1 MADDF
6 PHHKQAGWA
15 VYGHQWAVEL
25 LRRTVAPGT
34 AGPRHAYLLLG
45 PAQVGKST
53 LGRAYA
59 QALLCSHAGPRPCG
73 DCRACRLMTGR
84 GHPDFRLVQPT
95 TRKQNREDKQG
106 DEFVVDR
113 DNGMLRVEQA
123 AEVIHDAA
131 LRPVEAARR
140 VFLIQDVHTA
150 NPGFGN
156 KLLKTLEEPPD
167 HVVLILTALD
177 RESVLPTIVSRC
189 QVLELR
195 PLDEATIRAA
205 LVRDHGV
212 DATQATLLARLANGR
227 MGWALDQLAD
237 AAGSEHR
244 QEQLTQLQRLI
255 AGSRVERLAL
265 AEQLAA
271 GRNNQQLFPMLAL
284 WTAWWRDVMLTQ
296 AGYADACSN
305 IDQTAAI
312 AKLAAVV
319 APDEVRAYLGA
330 LQRIEG
336 YLRHT
341 VNTRLA
347 LDVLLLQMPH
357 SSV

>member
-1 MADDF
+1 MA
-6 PHHKQAGWA
+6 
-15 VYGHQWAVEL
+15 GH
-25 LRRTVAPGT
+25 
-34 AGPRHAYLLLG
+34 
-45 PAQVGKST
+45 
-53 LGRAYA
+53 
-59 QALLCSHAGPRPCG
+59 
-73 DCRACRLMTGR
+73 

-95 TRKQNREDKQG
+95 TRKRDRADKSNGDKSNGDKSG

-113 DNGMLRVEQA
+113 ANGMLRVEQA
-123 AEVIHDAA
+123 AEIIHDAG

-140 VFLIQDVHTA
+140 VFLVQDVHAA

-177 RESVLPTIVSRC
+177 RDGVLPTIVSRC

-195 PLDEATIRAA
+195 PLDEATIAAA
-205 LVRDHGV
+205 LTRDHGV
-212 DATQATLLARLANGR
+212 DAAQATLLARLANGR
-227 MGWALDQLAD
+227 MGWTLQQVAD
-237 AAGSEHR
+237 AAGGERR
-244 QEQLTQLQRLI
+244 QEQVAQLLRLI
-255 AGSRVERLAL
+255 TGTRVERLAY

-284 WTAWWRDVMLTQ
+284 WTAWWRDVMLVQ
-296 AGYADACSN
+296 AGFADACSN
-305 IDQTAAI
+305 IDQATVV
-312 AKLAAVV
+312 AKLAATL
-319 APDEVRAYLGA
+319 APDEVRGYLGT

-357 SSV
+357 AAV